1 MLNLPN
7 AEISGELFVRA
18 TLKCPWKILINLQ
31 SYPGERVSIICQV
44 SAVLKLPGYKLCR
57 AFVKHALLFVM
68 CIMCELVIAISLCTR
83 TIELDQPDKGYANAP
98 CAVVSCSLRAVM
110 S

>member
-7 AEISGELFVRA
+7 TEISGELFVRA

-31 SYPGERVSIICQV
+31 SYPGECRSIVCQV
-44 SAVLKLPGYKLCR
+44 LAVFELPGCKLCR
-57 AFVKHALLFVM
+57 AFVKHALLFVT
-68 CIMCELVIAISLCTR
+68 CIVCELVIPISLCTR
-83 TIELDQPDKGYANAP
+83 TIELDQPDEGYGNAP
-98 CAVVSCSLRAVM
+98 CAVVSRSLRAVM